1 MPQALDQVTRHG
13 VGDEGHKDDK
23 LFVELKM
30 LVSERKKKKK
40 QIKVNLPI

>member
-13 VGDEGHKDDK
+13 VGDEEHKDDK

-30 LVSERKKKKK
+30 LVSERKKK